1 MCILEKIFEAQ
12 PKTRTPPLI
21 SKTPCTIPATEMDLR
36 NTITITQHEMRT
48 SPLIMNDTY
57 GTVHTIPPLATT
69 LMRDI
74 GDNIVHEK
82 KDVPFN

>member
-1 MCILEKIFEAQ
+1 
-12 PKTRTPPLI
+12 
-21 SKTPCTIPATEMDLR
+21 MDLR

-57 GTVHTIPPLATT
+57 GTVHTIPPPATT